1 MNVYDDFL
9 PTHEFKVIH
18 DCLTSLQFDWHY
30 LNGLVK
36 DDDPKGSFQFVH
48 GFFDPDTSCTCPY
61 FNVFDSTLN
70 KLGVK
75 SLKRVKANLTTR
87 CNEPL
92 YSSFHIDYPNIT
104 TAILYLNTNNGYTE
118 FESGEKVNSV
128 GNRIVVFDSN
138 LKHRTVTCTDQKT
151 RIVINFNY
159 EI

>member
-30 LNGLVK
+30 LNGFVK

-118 FESGEKVNSV
+118 FKSGEKVNSV